1 MFKKDEIQ
9 TIYNALSYY
18 SQKQELKYDKEVSDN
33 VDYLIG
39 KVLELL
45 EEENHE

>member
-18 SQKQELKYDKEVSDN
+18 SKKEELKYNKEVSDN
-33 VDYLIG
+33 VTYLIG
-39 KVLELL
+39 KVLEIL
-45 EEENHE
+45 EEESYE